1 MGKSK
6 ASLVLLGILTASTV
20 LSACGNNNNDAAN
33 EPAKSTTSNA
43 DAGNKGNKG
52 NNENSPATS
61 TDSKETNN
69 EAPKAADPFGKYAD
83 PVTVTEVLGYNPPE
97 DPKTP
102 AGLTPDKNAYL
113 KDLKDQMNIDV
124 KYLWTVPTDQFE
136 QKFSIAIASGD
147 LPDVMDLDPRNFE
160 KFKNQGVLA
169 DLTDAYAQYA
179 SPALKKFM
187 ESDGGAA
194 MKSVSQDGKL
204 YALPGFEEPFL
215 STQLLWIR
223 QDWLKN
229 LGLEAPKSIDEL
241 EKVAE
246 AFTKN
251 DPDKNGK
258 NDTFGITLPKTVVG
272 WAFDAR
278 GFFNGFN
285 SYMGGWTKGA
295 DGKLAAGEIQPET
308 KAALARLQSW
318 YSKGLLDKEF
328 GLKDESKVSE
338 DIIGSK
344 VGIAYGEWWV
354 ANWPL
359 NLNKDKDKNADWIA
373 LQIPS
378 IDGQPGKS
386 LVPTVRMGHIVVANK
401 KFKNPE
407 AVVKMANFYIEMN
420 TKKYYETNKPEN
432 GYVYN
437 WFVPRI
443 FNPTD
448 IENIY
453 TNVNNALGKKLT
465 EIEDQETPYY
475 TNSQQVLD
483 AANKYLAGDKSGSV
497 WGLYNS
503 RVDENGGW
511 GLTRQIR
518 DNKQFVFNEY
528 YGPATETQIDKGAQ
542 LDKLVNETF
551 VKIIMG
557 SAKIDE
563 FDKFV
568 SSWKALGGD
577 DITKEVNAWYD
588 KNK

>member
-6 ASLVLLGILTASTV
+6 ASLVLLGMLAASAA
-20 LSACGNNNNDAAN
+20 LSACGNDNAAN
-33 EPAKSTTSNA
+33 EPAPAASDA
-43 DAGNKGNKG
+43 DAGNKGSSG
-52 NNENSPATS
+52 NGANDSAASSDATN
-61 TDSKETNN
+61 D
-69 EAPKAADPFGKYAD
+69 AAAANDPLGKYAE

-113 KDLKDQMNIDV
+113 KDLKDELNINI
-124 KYLWTVPTDQFE
+124 KYLWTVPADQFE

-147 LPDVMDLDPRNFE
+147 LPDVMDLDQRNFE

-169 DLTDAYAQYA
+169 DLTEAYEKYA
-179 SPALKKFM
+179 SPTLKQFM

-223 QDWLKN
+223 QDWLTN
-229 LGLEAPKSIDEL
+229 LGLQAPKSIDEL

-258 NDTFGITLPKTVVG
+258 NDTYGMTLPKTVVG

-285 SYMGGWTKGA
+285 SYVGGWTKDA

-308 KAALARLQSW
+308 KDALARLQAW
-318 YSKGLLDKEF
+318 YGKGLLDKEF
-328 GLKDESKVSE
+328 GLKDETKISE
-338 DIIGSK
+338 DIIAGK

-359 NLNKDKDKNADWIA
+359 NLNKDKDPNADWIA

-378 IDGQPGKS
+378 LSGEPGKS
-386 LVPTVRMGHIVVANK
+386 LVPTVRMGHIVAANK

-407 AVVKMANFYIEMN
+407 AVVKMANFYIEKN
-420 TKKYYETNKPEN
+420 TKKNFETNKPEN

-443 FNPTD
+443 YNPTD

-453 TNVNNALGKKLT
+453 VNVNNALDKQLK
-465 EIEDQETPYY
+465 EVEDTETPYY
-475 TNSQQVLD
+475 TNSQQVLE
-483 AANKYLAGDKSGSV
+483 AANKYLSGDKSGAV

-503 RVDENGGW
+503 RVDKNGGW

-518 DNKQFVFNEY
+518 DSKQFVYNEY

-568 SSWKALGGD
+568 SSWKALGGN
-577 DITKEVNAWYD
+577 DITNEVNAWYD